1 MLSCRYSGPGTV
13 QYNRRF
19 ASADHVLELVS
30 TEGVEGL
37 PPLPLVPYAMSLST
51 TVIYR
56 ALHDGERD
64 IDGACED
71 LRRCCDALDVL
82 GQRWTSVRG
91 VARLAK
97 RLWRLINSGALHGLL
112 DLHRRSGSIKSGG
125 KDSGVEDAA
134 STTAMGECSV
144 DILSEHGRTSISGA
158 VAMAM
163 PNGVTLPQ
171 ESRLSHSNEV
181 FQRQLTEIWPGI
193 DTCYSQIDWTFQ
205 DWFDY
210 ELPGTCDDVA

>member
-1 MLSCRYSGPGTV
+1 M
-13 QYNRRF
+13 
-19 ASADHVLELVS
+19 
-30 TEGVEGL
+30 
-37 PPLPLVPYAMSLST
+37 
-51 TVIYR
+51 
-56 ALHDGERD
+56 
-64 IDGACED
+64 
-71 LRRCCDALDVL
+71 
-82 GQRWTSVRG
+82 
-91 VARLAK
+91 ARLAK